1 MKVIRLNKA
10 YLAIASGLLA
20 LFVVLGI
27 STAAQAADPCVN
39 VTLLSSGLKACVPV
53 SSLPTVTVAVPRVTT
68 VTVRPPAVT
77 RYINRTVTVDRVL
90 PRGTT
95 TVTLRS
101 RSTVKVPV
109 RETVTAV
116 KTVVVPQTGGTNVLV
131 QPRQTDPKAA
141 TITGPTVAKTVTVV
155 KTAPPKDAV
164 VLTKVKAATI
174 SLLLILIGVG
184 LAVLLVWA
192 AFTYGWFKGDNGNR
206 EFLRELRDGIKYR

>member
-1 MKVIRLNKA
+1 MKVIRLKKA

-20 LFVVLGI
+20 LFVVVGLSSASSAA
-27 STAAQAADPCVN
+27 STCVN
-39 VTLLSSGLKACVPV
+39 VTLLSTGLKACVPL

-68 VTVRPPAVT
+68 ITVRPPAVT
-77 RYINRTVTVDRVL
+77 KVANRTVVVDKVL
-90 PRGTT
+90 PRRTT

-109 RETVTAV
+109 RETVTSV
-116 KTVVVPQTGGTNVLV
+116 KTVTVPQTGGTNVLV
-131 QPRQTDPKAA
+131 QPRQTGPKPA
-141 TITGPTVAKTVTVV
+141 TITGPTVTQTVTAV

-184 LAVLLVWA
+184 LAVLLTWA
-192 AFTYGWFKGDNGNR
+192 AFTYGWFKGDDGNR
-206 EFLRELRDGIKYR
+206 EFLREMRDGIKYR